1 VVLAFFTFFLTKR
14 GYFKVYPPVISLYK
28 IMSGNMF
35 NLSDTESNDNDM
47 QRKVE
52 EEEEG
57 AD

>member
-1 VVLAFFTFFLTKR
+1 
-14 GYFKVYPPVISLYK
+14 
-28 IMSGNMF
+28 MSGNMF

-52 EEEEG
+52 EEEG